1 MNEEVKVLL
10 ELMKFH
16 GNDAEQKNDI
26 DCVKFATE
34 KLKSIG
40 CEADLQ
46 IFNDTANVLAT
57 IGSGKKS
64 ICFCGHCDV
73 VPTGMQKWSKNPCG
87 EVVKEEI
94 GTNTSTFVDKV
105 YGRGAVDMLGGDAC
119 WIVALQE
126 ITKERPDVLKKIKI
140 NTLLTG
146 AEEGDGTN
154 GTAKMVEYLKT
165 KNVCFDACIVGEPTS
180 EFGEHEEID
189 DKKLSKVCCGRQGS
203 FTFFLTIHGKS
214 GHIAYKNMHDNPI
227 KKAVKLCAELYKIKW
242 NKHTNLEIIKFDADN
257 QTDNVV
263 LDKIELIGNVRFYD
277 VLAKDVERKFLKCLK
292 KMLNSCDYELKIDCS
307 RFGYLTKQNDG
318 FLQLVLREM
327 KKYNKNAYADM
338 CFACTDGEYMAQ
350 ISKSVCE
357 LGLITKM
364 MHQPDEYTTIQN
376 LADLKQLYKNVIIA
390 FAEG

>member
-87 EVVKEEI
+87 EVVNESGNE
-94 GTNTSTFVDKV
+94 GESSRV

-126 ITKERPDVLKKIKI
+126 VIKEHPDILEKIEI

-146 AEEGDGTN
+146 AEEGDGSN
-154 GTAKMVEYLKT
+154 GTIKMVEYLKSRGT
-165 KNVCFDACIVGEPTS
+165 HFDACILGEPTS

-189 DKKLSKVCCGRQGS
+189 DKKLSKIGCGRQGS
-203 FTFFLTIHGKS
+203 FTFYLTIHGKS
-214 GHIAYKNMHDNPI
+214 GHIAYKNIHDNPI
-227 KKAVKLCAELYKIKW
+227 KKAVRLCDELYKIKW
-242 NKHTNLEIIKFDADN
+242 NDGTNLEIISFDAKN

-263 LDKIELIGNVRFYD
+263 LDNVRCVGNIRFYNTTRQEVEAKFQACLQS
-277 VLAKDVERKFLKCLK
+277 VLKQE
-292 KMLNSCDYELKIDCS
+292 DYELKIYCS
-307 RFGYLTKQNDG
+307 RVGYNTPFEDA
-318 FLQLVLREM
+318 FLKIVLEVM
-327 KKYNKNAYADM
+327 KKYNSNAYAEM
-338 CFACTDGEYMAQ
+338 CFACTDGEYMAK

-357 LGLITKM
+357 LGLKTKT
-364 MHQPDEYTTIQN
+364 MHQPDEYTTIKD
-376 LADLKQLYKNVIIA
+376 LMDLKNLYKNIIIA